1 MQRRHFFKASGAGVG
16 AAIALRST
24 GGSAALPPAAEP
36 PICVFTKHV
45 QRLSFDELAKRL
57 QSIGVQGVEA
67 TLRKGGQIAPQALR
81 DQLPRY
87 VDALSK
93 YQQSILIAASD
104 VNEAGDETERYLK
117 ELAKAQVPF
126 FRMKYY
132 RYNFEKPILPQL
144 DQFASDATKLADLCR
159 EIGITALYQNHAGRN
174 YCGAALW
181 DLEKVLSEVDPDA
194 LGVAV
199 DIRHTSLELSQSYEA
214 GFRMIK
220 PRMRATYVKDFDWFE
235 GKAQNVP
242 LGEGR
247 SKPLFELIQKTGFV
261 GPLSLHMEYTD
272 HRDAST
278 TEASWDA
285 IAKDAAT
292 LKGWLGEN

>member
-1 MQRRHFFKASGAGVG
+1 MQRRQFIRTTG
-16 AAIALRST
+16 AAVGTAMAMRS
-24 GGSAALPPAAEP
+24 SEAFPAVRSDTNP

-45 QRLSFDELAKRL
+45 QSMAFGELAKRL

-67 TLRKGGQIAPQALR
+67 TLRKGGQIAPGDLKA
-81 DQLPRY
+81 QLPRY
-87 VDALSK
+87 TDALANHG
-93 YQQSILIAASD
+93 QSILIAASD
-104 VNEAGDETERYLK
+104 VNEANEETASYLR
-117 ELAKAQVPF
+117 ELAKANVPY

-132 RYNFEKPILPQL
+132 RYDFEKPILPQL
-144 DQFASDATKLADLCR
+144 DQFAAQASGLADLCR

-181 DLEKVLSEVDPDA
+181 DLERVLEGIDTTS

-214 GFRMIK
+214 AYRMIQ
-220 PRMRATYVKDFDWFE
+220 PRVRATYVKDFDWVA

-242 LGEGR
+242 LGDGR
-247 SKPLFELIQKTGFV
+247 SKPFFRLIQKSGFV

-272 HRDAST
+272 HRDASK
-278 TEASWDA
+278 TEESWEA
-285 IAKDAAT
+285 IAKDVAT
-292 LKGWLGEN
+292 LKTWLGGN